1 MATMAQSA
9 VQAFPSPLFP
19 HPGLSSSTAAA
30 LAPGECFGGNYQ
42 LRNHP
47 VLDDLLYFLYGSDL
61 FSIFSFKI
69 VELASLGIPSCRAP
83 HVPLIKQSRPSGAVL
98 LPDIL

>member
-47 VLDDLLYFLYGSDL
+47 VYFLYGSDL